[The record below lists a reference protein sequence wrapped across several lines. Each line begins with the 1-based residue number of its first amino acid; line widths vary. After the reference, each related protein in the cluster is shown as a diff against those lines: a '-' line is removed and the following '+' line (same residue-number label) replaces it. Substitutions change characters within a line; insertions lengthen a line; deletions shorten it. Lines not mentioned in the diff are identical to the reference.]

1 MRNKIHPTQNT
12 LEPMPGYD
20 KYSVSVNY
28 WHLDSKKGLLWWVK
42 NLPAM
47 RETWVLSLGLEDP
60 LEKIPGEFCEQRSL
74 VGYSPWVTNSWTQLS
89 VPKHKII
96 SL

>member
-47 RETWVLSLGLEDP
+47 RETWV
-60 LEKIPGEFCEQRSL
+60 
-74 VGYSPWVTNSWTQLS
+74 
-89 VPKHKII
+89 
-96 SL
+96 